1 MAIDDLPAAARWR
14 VFVLAALLAV
24 APLHGA
30 PDTRR
35 VRLQPDQLP
44 DDRRVQLQPDQH
56 RWDLAAEAWD
66 AGRYPD
72 ALTEMLALLAGPAAA
87 DYHARIALLTGELF
101 PSLELTTDGRNPR
114 LSSGGR
120 YAAYEVGVGPDA
132 LTRIVRADR
141 PIPPVAEVRATGV
154 LFDPAGTRAAWIR
167 PDTGSS
173 PTTAI
178 VARNLTSGEERVWSS
193 GIVVQSI
200 LAWSADGGRLYVL
213 GVDPAETTRSDVY
226 GLDQSGTTVR
236 LTTTPGLKS
245 RPLID
250 AEGRTIV
257 YFPAAPGGGG
267 RGRGAG
273 AGAASTAIIEQPETK
288 ATRTLTNVAGTAL
301 TMSAD
306 GSTVAWI
313 ARTDE
318 GALVLRRTLVAGGS
332 VQDLRTSAG
341 TQRIDAPALS
351 PDGRLVAYQFMAGPG
366 SRTDW
371 DIHITDADGAHRRV
385 TDDIQHDVLPRFLTN
400 QLLLG
405 AIGEARH
412 RRSHLYDLTTGER
425 RRVFANNTIRT
436 ISPEYAWAASP
447 DGRALAVEADRDGDT
462 VSPAHSISVLDLT
475 RTVSLVDLQAR
486 LKAQLAA
493 ELDLRERVTMAFQP
507 VAELART
514 VVASITPTRV
524 YRHEQA
530 LSAFGSK
537 HISQPGNARAIEYL
551 EQAYRSFGYTPELQ
565 WLPPQPAGPGR
576 MVRTA
581 NVVATLRGTVHPQLI
596 YVVGSHFDSVAAGP
610 GADDNTSG
618 TAALLET
625 ARALARTPLAATVVF
640 ASFTGEESG
649 LLGSREFVRLAAERQ
664 WHIAGALN
672 NDMIGWAGESGRMDN
687 TIRYSNPG
695 IRDIQHGA
703 ALLFSNLI
711 LYDARYYRSTDAAA
725 FYEGWGDI
733 VGGLGSHPVLGN
745 PNYHQ
750 PTDQL
755 ETISFAQVAETAKV
769 TTATIVH
776 LASSP
781 SRISDLR
788 VEPSERGFRVSWT
801 PSPERDVT
809 GYVVAYGPASDPL
822 ERRLTVR
829 APQAT
834 LPQVPT
840 GTAVAVRAINRRG
853 LEGWDWAR
861 TAVP

>member
-1 MAIDDLPAAARWR
+1 M
-14 VFVLAALLAV
+14 VALL
-24 APLHGA
+24 
-30 PDTRR
+30 D
-35 VRLQPDQLP
+35 
-44 DDRRVQLQPDQH
+44 
-56 RWDLAAEAWD
+56 
-66 AGRYPD
+66 
-72 ALTEMLALLAGPAAA
+72 GPAA
-87 DYHARIALLTGELF
+87 DEYQARIALLTGELF
-101 PSLELTTDGRNPR
+101 PSLELTTEGRNPR
-114 LSSGGR
+114 LSDGGR
-120 YAAYEVGVGPDA
+120 YAAYEVGVGPDT
-132 LTRIVRADR
+132 LTRIVRLAGT
-141 PIPPVAEVRATGV
+141 ITPVVDVRATGV
-154 LFDPAGTRAAWIR
+154 LFDPAGTRVAWVR
-167 PDTGSS
+167 PGAGSPQAS
-173 PTTAI
+173 AI
-178 VARNLTSGEERVWSS
+178 TVRDLTSGEEQVWTSD
-193 GIVVQSI
+193 IRLQSV
-200 LAWSADGGRLYVL
+200 LAWSADGRRLFVL

-226 GLDQSGTTVR
+226 VMDESGGAAVR
-236 LTTTPGLKS
+236 LTTAPGVKS
-245 RPLID
+245 RPLIAAD
-250 AEGRTIV
+250 GSTIV
-257 YFPAAPGGGG
+257 YFMAGPGGSG

-273 AGAASTAIIEQPETK
+273 AGASASTTAVIEQPETK
-288 ATRTLTNVAGTAL
+288 TTRTLTSVAGTAL

-318 GALVLRRTLVAGGS
+318 GAQILRRTRAAGGI
-332 VQDLRTSAG
+332 VQDLRTTAAG
-341 TQRIDAPALS
+341 QRIDAPALS

-371 DIHITDADGAHRRV
+371 DLYITDADGAHRRL
-385 TDDIQHDVLPRFLTN
+385 TDDIQHDVLPRFLTS

-412 RRSHLYDLTTGER
+412 RRSQIYDVATGER
-425 RRVFANNTIRT
+425 RRAFANNTIRT
-436 ISPEYAWAASP
+436 ISPEYAWAPSP
-447 DGRALAVEADRDGDT
+447 DGSVLAVEADRDGDT
-462 VSPAHSISVLDLT
+462 VSPAHSISVLNLT
-475 RTVSLVDLQAR
+475 GRVSLPDLRTR
-486 LKAQLAA
+486 LKSQLAA
-493 ELDLRERVTMAFQP
+493 EMDLRERMTTAFRP
-507 VAELART
+507 IAALTRT

-537 HISQPGNARAIEYL
+537 HVSQPGNARAIEYL
-551 EQAYRSFGYTPELQ
+551 AQAYRSFGYTPELQ

-576 MVRTA
+576 TVRTA
-581 NVVATLRGTVHPQLI
+581 NVVATLRGTVHPELI

-625 ARALARTPLAATVVF
+625 ARALSRTPLAATVVF

-664 WHIAGALN
+664 WQIAGALN
-672 NDMIGWAGESGRMDN
+672 NDMIGWAGDSGRMDN

-733 VGGLGSHPVLGN
+733 VGGIGSYPVLGN

-750 PTDQL
+750 ATDLL
-755 ETISFAQVAETAKV
+755 ETINVAQVAETAKV
-769 TTATIVH
+769 TAASVVY

-781 SRISDLR
+781 SRLSDVRL
-788 VEPSERGFRVSWT
+788 EPSARGFRVTWT
-801 PSPERDVT
+801 PSLERDVT
-809 GYVVAYGPASDPL
+809 GYIVAYGPASNPL
-822 ERRLTVR
+822 ERRVSVR
-829 APQAT
+829 APQAM
-834 LPQVPT
+834 LPQLPS

-861 TAVP
+861 SIVP